1 MKVKDRLMVYITLGV
16 LGFIGLVLLGE
27 YLVIL
32 YATNQTGE
40 VIGTEPDVIVLVQN
54 ALVGLIGIIGG
65 YFGGK
70 PPRKSSNAEEKKRR
84 FQSNSNKRWLDCATS

>member
-70 PPRKSSNAEEKKRR
+70 SSKEEQQCRRKKEALSIQLK
-84 FQSNSNKRWLDCATS
+84 